1 MGILRGKAELPL
13 KMEQAIPPIDILP
26 LRCTTKSISR
36 LHSSGKGPI
45 YRACFLLASILS
57 ANECLY
63 GLHARDRFNRK
74 DNHTNQSSFWYPLPS
89 CSDKDQRRRGERG
102 RRGHKMMPFDK
113 KKKKAALRGDRRLKL
128 AEARSKKGFDA
139 RRALQTGTLSH
150 QTKLK

>member
-57 ANECLY
+57 AKECLY
-63 GLHARDRFNRK
+63 GLHARDRFNQK
-74 DNHTNQSSFWYPLPS
+74 DNHTNHSSFWYPLPS

-102 RRGHKMMPFDK
+102 RRGHKMMHLTRRRK
-113 KKKKAALRGDRRLKL
+113 KRPCG
-128 AEARSKKGFDA
+128 ETETETGRSTFKKGFDA